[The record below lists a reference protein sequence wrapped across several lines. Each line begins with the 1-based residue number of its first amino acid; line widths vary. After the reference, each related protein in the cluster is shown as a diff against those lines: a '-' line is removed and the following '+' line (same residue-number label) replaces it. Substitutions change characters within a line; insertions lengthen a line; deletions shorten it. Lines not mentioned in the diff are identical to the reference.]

1 MSSLD
6 IIPRRKTKTNTQ
18 SEQLRKIKAKLDPR
32 YFDLELHKIN
42 NELITDHVNDVNFIL
57 SNIEEIDWN
66 APVPFD
72 RDEMWEE
79 TLQKTK
85 LKGSPCARV
94 IDTSVM
100 AVARQ
105 KYSDYT
111 QQLIKN
117 KGLQSRYDNIAEKI
131 DILRHSG

>member
-1 MSSLD
+1 M
-6 IIPRRKTKTNTQ
+6 
-18 SEQLRKIKAKLDPR
+18 
-32 YFDLELHKIN
+32 
-42 NELITDHVNDVNFIL
+42 
-57 SNIEEIDWN
+57 
-66 APVPFD
+66 PFD

-85 LKGSPCARV
+85 LKGSPCAKV
-94 IDTSVM
+94 VDTSVM

-117 KGLQSRYDNIAEKI
+117 KGL
-131 DILRHSG
+131 

>member
-1 MSSLD
+1 MSSVD
-6 IIPRRKTKTNTQ
+6 ILPRRKTKTNTQ

-32 YFDLELHKIN
+32 YFDIELHKIN
-42 NELITDHVNDVNFIL
+42 NELITDQFNDVNFIL
-57 SNIEEIDWN
+57 SNIEEIDWS

-79 TLQKTK
+79 TLQKNK
-85 LKGSPCARV
+85 MKGSPSAKV

-111 QQLIKN
+111 QQLMAN
-117 KGLQSRYDNIAEKI
+117 KGLQSRYNNIAERI